1 MYEHLEPTNVSL
13 RLGPGGGPGAAI
25 AHAKFCVWN
34 SIRSFQSQRSRG
46 DMGV

>member
-1 MYEHLEPTNVSL
+1 MYEHLESANVSL

-25 AHAKFCVWN
+25 AHAKFVYGTQFGHFN
-34 SIRSFQSQRSRG
+34 LRG